1 MFLHAGLWK
10 SSTGCHI
17 GEIQRPER
25 WLQMH
30 REDEWQMVSQ
40 HKQLSPL
47 CFWSG
52 DVSGVLKWKF
62 GLLAFVSL
70 TSLYYVFI
78 HCFSSEMLW
87 KISPPFRIDFSLKS
101 FAIRIK
107 IRVTLVIVRVC
118 LRKTRWL
125 YIKESWIDLFWWLL
139 FSFSYLAGL
148 VGGKSMLAKMMAP
161 LTILWSVIT
170 MQRCQGWIDSAKSWK
185 SPHRG

>member
-1 MFLHAGLWK
+1 LAKQTHWIVGITSFSVFHQTTVVKIDMFLHAGLWK

-78 HCFSSEMLW
+78 HWFSSEMLW

-118 LRKTRWL
+118 LRKTGGL
-125 YIKESWIDLFWWLL
+125 YIKEFWAGNIRAPGLICSDGFCSLFLTLQVWW
-139 FSFSYLAGL
+139 A
-148 VGGKSMLAKMMAP
+148 ANP
-161 LTILWSVIT
+161 
-170 MQRCQGWIDSAKSWK
+170 C
-185 SPHRG
+185 